1 MRVLVLAVSALLVFP
16 AVSVAQE
23 EERAFFCIAVPAS
36 VIPPIC
42 DGVSMPK
49 EACEGLM
56 LIDYL
61 EGGEEFEFL
70 PATACGPEGEGT
82 SGSLVDPSASEPAT
96 LVALDDLK
104 VGDSFEMWGYSEDE
118 YTTVTLE
125 DVEFGIP
132 TSRFSKPGKG
142 MTTMALSYSFEAGPG
157 GGSTDYVEAFGPDGA
172 AYDKFYS
179 AEGKYGTDW
188 GYVSDIRPGSTVKGW
203 TVFEV
208 PAKGT
213 VEVVMSGLDE
223 SGEEVF
229 ATWVIKH

>member
-1 MRVLVLAVSALLVFP
+1 MRVFVLAVAAMLVFP
-16 AVSVAQE
+16 GASVAQE
-23 EERAFFCIAVPAS
+23 EEQAFFCIAVPATA
-36 VIPPIC
+36 IPPVC

-61 EGGEEFEFL
+61 QGGEGFEFL

-82 SGSLVDPSASEPAT
+82 SGSLVDPGASEPPT
-96 LVALDDLK
+96 VVSLDDLQ
-104 VGDSFEMWGYSEDE
+104 VGDSLTTWGYSEDE

-125 DVEFGIP
+125 EVEFGIP
-132 TSRFSKPGKG
+132 TSRFSKPEKG
-142 MTTMALSYSFEAGPG
+142 MTTMALMYTFEAGPG

-172 AYDKFYS
+172 AYDAFYS
-179 AEGKYGTDW
+179 AEGKYGKDW
-188 GYVSDIRPGSTVKGW
+188 GYVSSIRPGSTVKGW
-203 TVFEV
+203 KVFEV

>member
-1 MRVLVLAVSALLVFP
+1 MRVLVLAVVAMLVFP
-16 AVSVAQE
+16 GASAAQDE
-23 EERAFFCIAVPAS
+23 EQAFFCIAVPATA
-36 VIPPIC
+36 IPPVC

-61 EGGEEFEFL
+61 QSGEEFEFL
-70 PATACGPEGEGT
+70 PATACGPEGDGT
-82 SGSLVDPSASEPAT
+82 SGSLVDPGAGEPPTT
-96 LVALDDLK
+96 LALDDLK
-104 VGDSFEMWGYSEDE
+104 VGDSFAMWGYSEDE

-125 DVEFGIP
+125 EVEFGIP
-132 TSRFSKPGKG
+132 TSRFSKPDKG
-142 MTTMALSYSFEAGPG
+142 MTTMALLYTFEAGPG

-172 AYDKFYS
+172 SFDAFYS
-179 AEGKYGTDW
+179 AEGKYGKDW
-188 GYVSDIRPGSTVKGW
+188 GYISDIRPGSTVKGW
-203 TVFEV
+203 KVFEV